1 MTIAM
6 TSMLLTGLAGPA
18 AAESCTRSSEY
29 ILEGLAGDLARPA
42 AIYRDLLKTCME
54 TLTLPNVA
62 DAFILKDGGIAISPR
77 RNTIAATAGTL
88 AQFCQRFPKAV
99 ARFITAKEQR
109 KKLTVGLVVLMS
121 SADSASCNRIR
132 ESSRTH

>member
-1 MTIAM
+1 MMVVM
-6 TSMLLTGLAGPA
+6 TSMVMTGMASPA

-42 AIYRDLLKTCME
+42 AIYRNLLKTCME

-62 DAFILKDGGIAISPR
+62 DAFVLKDGGIAINPR

-99 ARFITAKEQR
+99 ARFITVKEQR
-109 KKLTVGLVVLMS
+109 KKLTIGLVVSMS
-121 SADSASCNRIR
+121 SADSASCTKIHQ
-132 ESSRTH
+132 SS